1 MNFLIGV
8 SIVAVLVWTV
18 VGVCLIF
25 GFVDDLGR

>member
-25 GFVDDLGR
+25 RIAGDL